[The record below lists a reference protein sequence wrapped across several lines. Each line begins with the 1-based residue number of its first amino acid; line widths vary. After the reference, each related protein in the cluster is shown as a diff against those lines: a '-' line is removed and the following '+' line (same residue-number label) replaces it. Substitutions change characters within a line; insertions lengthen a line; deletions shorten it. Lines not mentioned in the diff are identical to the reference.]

1 MADFV
6 SGSHS
11 RIEAF
16 KQCPKKFYHQSVAK
30 GADKV
35 AYVQSEEAKT
45 GDTIHKLL
53 DANLKHGTSFPVDYA
68 ARLEPLAAA
77 VKQGP
82 GTLYSEVELT
92 VDRNLTPCGSRDWD
106 RAYIRMIVDVLKI
119 DGTTAWGGDW
129 KTGKRNFDE
138 SQLALSAAG
147 IFVHFPQVDTVAT
160 SYIWIGEKDID
171 KPKVYTRDQLDAL
184 WSEPLQWM
192 NRIQEAK
199 RTNSWPARPT
209 KFGPPFCAYCSTN
222 KAGLCKEA
230 GAPPRKS

>member
-1 MADFV
+1 MADFIA
-6 SGSHS
+6 GSHS

-30 GADKV
+30 GTEKV

-45 GDTIHKLL
+45 GDTIHKLFDL
-53 DANLKHGTSFPVDYA
+53 NLKSNTPFPADYK
-68 ARLEPLAAA
+68 RFEPLAEA

-82 GTLYSEVELT
+82 GLLFSEVQLT
-92 VDRNLTPCGSRDWD
+92 VDQRLSPCGSRDWD

-119 DGTTAWGGDW
+119 DGATAWAGDW

-138 SQLALSAAG
+138 SQLALTAAG
-147 IFVHFPQVDTVAT
+147 VFVHYPQVDTVAT
-160 SYIWIGEKDID
+160 SYIWVGEQGID
-171 KPKVYTRDQLDAL
+171 EPKVYTRDQLDAL
-184 WSEPLQWM
+184 WAEPLQWM

-209 KFGPPFCAYCSTN
+209 KYGPPFCAYCSVN
-222 KAGLCKEA
+222 KAGMCAEA
-230 GAPPRKS
+230 GAPPRK